1 MLFHS
6 VAPGYAVYFSVS
18 RTKETLT
25 QLDEA

>member
-6 VAPGYAVYFSVS
+6 VAPGYVVYFSVS
-18 RTKETLT
+18 RTKEALL